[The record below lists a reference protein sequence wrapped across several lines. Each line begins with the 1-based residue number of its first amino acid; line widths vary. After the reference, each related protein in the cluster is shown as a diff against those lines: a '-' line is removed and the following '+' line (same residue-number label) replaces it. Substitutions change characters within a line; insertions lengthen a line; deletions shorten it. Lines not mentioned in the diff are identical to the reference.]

1 MCFITLFIL
10 LFLPFPFFFFHEI
23 LQILPCFSILTKNP
37 PPTLGGG
44 KWPEY
49 ISLFNFSSVCP
60 LEDVKRINHRIC
72 LAILMSIVC
81 YQIEIRMLFFR
92 DPILLLSFSHAFLV
106 FTNEGM
112 LDLFLNTIPS
122 SFNQRNTNLISFV
135 INYLLSVQNVPFS
148 ISYALTR
155 SISIQNFLQ
164 MASTLTLL

>member
-1 MCFITLFIL
+1 MLSLKPHKGIL
-10 LFLPFPFFFFHEI
+10 TCVLSLFLFFFSSLFPSFFFMKSSKFYPVFQFWQKI
-23 LQILPCFSILTKNP
+23 P
-37 PPTLGGG
+37 PPTLGEG

-81 YQIEIRMLFFR
+81 YQLEIRMLFFR

-155 SISIQNFLQ
+155 SISI
-164 MASTLTLL
+164 